1 MVPDINVTVL
11 AFKAC
16 LVAAEPNWNIA
27 LRLSLTLAGSYS
39 VCSAR
44 AVKPQAIIVATSAS
58 LIKCRM
64 LSPFETSFEV
74 ERCDVVRRLSRAGP
88 PSGTRC
94 APSRDRERCCGYPAF
109 PARQD
114 RRSAPA
120 SAPRWRLA
128 RPLHVRAV
136 AGRMECHLRQG
147 GLSPDSRGW
156 RVRRHRVFLPA
167 GQRPAGLRPAPRQL
181 VPPRPERGPSPRP
194 RKPSWF
200 SPAAAPTPPV

>member
-11 AFKAC
+11 AFRAC

-27 LRLSLTLAGSYS
+27 LRLSLTLAESCS
-39 VCSAR
+39 VCSAW

-58 LIKCRM
+58 LIKCKCRI

-109 PARQD
+109 PAHQD

-136 AGRMECHLRQG
+136 VGRMECHLRQG
-147 GLSPDSRGW
+147 GLSPDSIGR

-167 GQRPAGLRPAPRQL
+167 TQRPAGLRRALRP
-181 VPPRPERGPSPRP
+181 VPQRPERGPAARSG
-194 RKPSWF
+194 KPS
-200 SPAAAPTPPV
+200 

>member
-1 MVPDINVTVL
+1 MVPDITVTVL
-11 AFKAC
+11 AFKA
-16 LVAAEPNWNIA
+16 LFVSTDPNWNIA

-94 APSRDRERCCGYPAF
+94 APLRDRERCSGSPAF
-109 PARQD
+109 PAHQARTY
-114 RRSAPA
+114 ATA
-120 SAPRWRLA
+120 SAP
-128 RPLHVRAV
+128 HVR
-136 AGRMECHLRQG
+136 
-147 GLSPDSRGW
+147 
-156 RVRRHRVFLPA
+156 
-167 GQRPAGLRPAPRQL
+167 
-181 VPPRPERGPSPRP
+181 
-194 RKPSWF
+194 
-200 SPAAAPTPPV
+200 